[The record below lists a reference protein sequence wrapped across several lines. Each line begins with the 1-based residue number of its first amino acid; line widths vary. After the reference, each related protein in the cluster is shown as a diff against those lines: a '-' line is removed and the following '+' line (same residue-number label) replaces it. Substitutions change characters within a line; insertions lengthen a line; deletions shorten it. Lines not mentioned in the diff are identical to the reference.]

1 MSFDI
6 SIIIEYLP
14 LLLILASI
22 GVLAGYLAGLLG
34 IGGGIVLVP
43 GLYYSLTSLGYDPAH
58 MMHLAVG
65 TSLAIIVPTGF
76 SSARSHWKKGAVGMD
91 LVKRIGI
98 GIVIG
103 VVLGTIIAD
112 KLDAASMKMI
122 FAVALIIL
130 ATIMVIN
137 PSRFDLLK
145 NVPGQPWSGLA
156 GIFIGGL
163 STLMGIGGA
172 TISVPYMS
180 ICGVKM
186 HKAVGTASALGMVI
200 SVPAA
205 IGFMVIGNGQEG
217 MPPLSVGYVNF
228 LAWLLII
235 PFSVMAA
242 PLGAKAAHALPVN
255 SLRLAFAVFMVFVSL
270 RMLWSV
276 LGNG

>member
-6 SIIIEYLP
+6 AIVVEYLP
-14 LLLILASI
+14 LLFILASI
-22 GVLAGYLAGLLG
+22 GMLAGFLAGLLG

-43 GLYYSLTSLGYDPAH
+43 GLFYSLTSLGYDPEY

-65 TSLAIIVPTGF
+65 TSLAVIVPTGF
-76 SSARSHWKKGAVGMD
+76 SSARSHWKKGAVGLD

-112 KLDAASMKMI
+112 RLDAESMQMI
-122 FAVALIIL
+122 FAVALLIL
-130 ATIMVIN
+130 AMIMVSN
-137 PSRFDLLK
+137 PARFNLLTD
-145 NVPGQPWSGLA
+145 VPKQPWSGLA
-156 GIFIGGL
+156 GVLIGGL

-200 SVPAA
+200 SIPAA
-205 IGFMVIGNGQEG
+205 IGFMVIGNGHEG
-217 MPPLSVGYVNF
+217 MPPWSVGYVNV

-235 PFSVMAA
+235 PFSVMIA

-255 SLRLAFAVFMVFVSL
+255 RLRLAFAGFMIFVSL

-276 LGNG
+276 FGNG

>member
-6 SIIIEYLP
+6 SMIIEYLP

-43 GLYYSLTSLGYDPAH
+43 GLYYSLTSLGYNPEY

-112 KLDAASMKMI
+112 KLDAESMKMI
-122 FAVALIIL
+122 FAVALMIL
-130 ATIMVIN
+130 AAIMVVN
-137 PSRFDLLK
+137 PARFNLLK
-145 NVPGQPWSGLA
+145 DVPGQPWSGLA
-156 GIFIGGL
+156 GMFIGTL

-180 ICGVKM
+180 ICGVKI

-200 SVPAA
+200 SIPAA
-205 IGFMVIGNGQEG
+205 IGFMVIGNGQAG

-255 SLRLAFAVFMVFVSL
+255 TLRLAFAVFMVFVSL